1 MRAYWLE
8 EILYTMPF
16 TRKKIALIGG
26 GNIGGTLAHLI
37 CQKNLGDIV
46 IVDAQ
51 GDMAHGKALDISES
65 CSVDG
70 IDVNIVGGS
79 DYSSIQDADVAIVTA
94 GIARKPGMSRDDLL
108 TVSARII
115 RDVGV
120 NIKKYCP
127 NAFVIVVTNPL
138 DVMVWLMQRTSGL
151 PFKKVVG
158 MAGILDSS
166 RFSYFLA
173 NALNISISDIKT
185 FVLGGHGDGMV
196 PLVRYTTVAG
206 IPLPDI
212 IKQGW
217 ISQKEVDDI
226 IERTRNGGAEIVNLL
241 KTGSAF
247 YAPAAAAI
255 AMAEAYL
262 FDKRKIFPCAAW
274 LENAY
279 GVKDIYAG
287 VPVVLGANGVEKIIE
302 LDLTETEKKLFKQSV
317 ESVEGLIK
325 VLQSLDI

>member
-1 MRAYWLE
+1 
-8 EILYTMPF
+8 
-16 TRKKIALIGG
+16 
-26 GNIGGTLAHLI
+26 
-37 CQKNLGDIV
+37 
-46 IVDAQ
+46 
-51 GDMAHGKALDISES
+51 
-65 CSVDG
+65 
-70 IDVNIVGGS
+70 
-79 DYSSIQDADVAIVTA
+79 
-94 GIARKPGMSRDDLL
+94 MSRDDLL

-151 PFKKVVG
+151 SFKKVVG

-173 NALNISISDIKT
+173 SALNISISDIKT

-196 PLVRYTTVAG
+196 PLIRYTTIAG

-247 YAPAAAAI
+247 YAPAAAAV

-262 FDKRKIFPCAAW
+262 FDRRKIFPCAAW
-274 LENAY
+274 LENSY
-279 GVKDIYAG
+279 GVKNIYAG

-302 LDLTETEKKLFKQSV
+302 LDLTETEKNLFKQSV